1 MGQSILE
8 WKKEN
13 VLSLSKR
20 VKKMENKQH
29 DTRHQ
34 ILEVASSLF
43 MNHGFLATSTRKIAT
58 EVGITQPNLYHHFR
72 NKEEIYVAVMENLA
86 AEVKDY
92 LDEMVASTKYT
103 FVEQLEQ
110 MILFLQEKHPADFNI
125 MMHDMDNH
133 LSPESRA
140 KLFIIWKN
148 SYQQPFISLFETKKA
163 HLRANLSPELAA
175 RHFFLTLAPY
185 IRKEPVPGGL
195 TIEQMIDFFI
205 YGIVKDAP

>member
-1 MGQSILE
+1 
-8 WKKEN
+8 
-13 VLSLSKR
+13 
-20 VKKMENKQH
+20 MENKQH

-163 HLRANLSPELAA
+163 HLRANLSPELAD
-175 RHFFLTLAPY
+175 
-185 IRKEPVPGGL
+185 RKSV
-195 TIEQMIDFFI
+195 
-205 YGIVKDAP
+205 V

>member
-1 MGQSILE
+1 
-8 WKKEN
+8 
-13 VLSLSKR
+13 
-20 VKKMENKQH
+20 MENKQH

-86 AEVKDY
+86 AEVKAY

-110 MILFLQEKHPADFNI
+110 MILFLQE
-125 MMHDMDNH
+125 
-133 LSPESRA
+133 
-140 KLFIIWKN
+140 
-148 SYQQPFISLFETKKA
+148 
-163 HLRANLSPELAA
+163 
-175 RHFFLTLAPY
+175 
-185 IRKEPVPGGL
+185 
-195 TIEQMIDFFI
+195 
-205 YGIVKDAP
+205 